1 MRAITGIGAS
11 DGLVMGTVRRLRH
24 TQAALGRAVMDPRQ
38 EEETYRAAAQ
48 RAKQQLEKLEQ
59 KAEPE
64 DRAILSA
71 QRTMLDDPDLQKE
84 ILSYIR
90 AGAGA
95 AAAVERAAGIYAGR
109 IRALDDDY
117 LRERAC
123 DVLDAC
129 YRVVGVLDDQPHTTV
144 DLSSPSIIA
153 AEELYPTDILT
164 LDRSMILGIVTGAG
178 SANAHACF
186 IARTMGIPAV
196 VMAGLDFVEQCDGQ
210 TVAMDGASGEVYLEP
225 DEATKARFAHQIRL
239 LRRTTLS
246 AERLRET
253 PCRTKDGTRILLLAN
268 CATPRDIRAAMA
280 AGADGIGLLSSE
292 YLLLAGEETDEESQL
307 RFYADCLKEAQGKP
321 VTISTYDVGGDKVA
335 PGVPREEERN
345 PALGLVGLRYCL
357 AHPELFQTQLRAL
370 LRAGLAGPLRIAIP
384 MVSTRQ
390 ELELALDAVYQAKA
404 SLRARGTPFAENV
417 PVGVIIET
425 PAAALTAEDLAQHA
439 GFFAVNTANLAQYA
453 HAADRTSAQ
462 AQPYFPSESPAVHKL
477 LQMAV
482 NAARAAQRDVCAVC
496 INAAAQHQAEN
507 YVRLG
512 VRALSAPA
520 GSLLALKE
528 SLAGVKL

>member
-11 DGLVMGTVRRLRH
+11 DGLVVGTVRRLRH
-24 TQAALGRAVMDPRQ
+24 TQAALGRSVMDPRQ

-64 DRAILSA
+64 DRAILGA
-71 QRTMLDDPDLQKE
+71 QRAMLDDPDLQKE
-84 ILSYIR
+84 ILGYIR

-109 IRALDDDY
+109 IRALDDPY

-144 DLSSPSIIA
+144 DLSCPAIIA

-196 VMAGLDFVEQCDGQ
+196 VMAGQAFIDQCDGQ
-210 TVAMDGASGEVYLEP
+210 TVAVDGNSGEVYLDP

-253 PCRTKDGTRILLLAN
+253 PCRTKDGTRVLLLAN
-268 CATPRDIRAAMA
+268 CSTPQDVRAALA

-292 YLLLAGEETDEESQL
+292 YLLLAGEDCDEESQV
-307 RFYADCLKEAQGKP
+307 RFYKECLKEAGGRP
-321 VTISTYDVGGDKVA
+321 VTIATYDLGGDKVA
-335 PGVPREEERN
+335 PGIPQEDETN

-357 AHPELFQTQLRAL
+357 AHPALFQTQLRAL
-370 LRAGLAGPLRIAIP
+370 LRAGRAGALRIAIP

-390 ELELALDAVYQAKA
+390 EFELALDAVYQAKA
-404 SLRARGTPFAENV
+404 SLRASGTPFAENV
-417 PVGVIIET
+417 PVGILVET

-439 GFFAVNTANLAQYA
+439 AFFAVNTANLAQYA
-453 HAADRTSAQ
+453 HAADRTSAKV
-462 AQPYFPSESPAVHKL
+462 QPYFPTESPAVHKL
-477 LQMAV
+477 LQMTV
-482 NAARAAQRDVCAVC
+482 NAARAAQVDVCAVC
-496 INAAAQHQAEN
+496 INSDAQHQAEN

-520 GSLLALKE
+520 SSLLMLKE
-528 SLAGVKL
+528 LLAGVKL